1 MNVGL
6 AQFGILLPKKG
17 SHLMRRTIASR
28 MIQKGASLKEIADVL
43 RHRDLDTSMIYTKI
57 NIPLLTQ
64 VAMPW
69 PTFVAGGAK

>member
-1 MNVGL
+1 
-6 AQFGILLPKKG
+6 
-17 SHLMRRTIASR
+17 

-69 PTFVAGGAK
+69 PVFVAGGAK